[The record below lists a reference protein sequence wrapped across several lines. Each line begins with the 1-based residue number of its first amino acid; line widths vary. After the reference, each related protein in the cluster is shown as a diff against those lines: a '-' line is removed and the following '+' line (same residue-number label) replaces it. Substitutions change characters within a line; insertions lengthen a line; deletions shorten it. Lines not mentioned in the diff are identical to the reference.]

1 MRFVTFSQNRKQSI
15 GVLIDNDETIV
26 DLAKADR
33 TLPKDMNALIA
44 AGAGAL
50 KKVAQAVKNAGPRAR
65 LASRKVRLLAPI
77 PMPHRNVMCVGKN
90 YYDHVEEFDNSGFN
104 AAKSGAAIPKYPI
117 IFTKMPESV
126 IGPGAAIPAHLDY
139 SNSTDY
145 EVELGVI
152 IGKKG
157 RGIPKSK
164 AFDHVFGYTIIN
176 DVTAREIQRVHN
188 QWFLGKSIDGF
199 CPMGPYIATKDEIGD
214 IKKLK
219 IETRVN
225 GELRQNAYVKGMIFD
240 VPTLIKTLSAGM
252 TLLPGDVIATGTCNG
267 IGGGF
272 NPPKFLKKGD
282 IVTLAIDKLGVLENK
297 VA

>member
-1 MRFVTFSQNRKQSI
+1 MRLITFSQNRQQRI
-15 GVLIDNDETIV
+15 GALTDNGQIIV
-26 DLAKADR
+26 DLVKADR
-33 TLPKDMNALIA
+33 TLPKDMNAFID
-44 AGAGAL
+44 AGAGVL
-50 KKVAQAVKNAGPRAR
+50 KKAARAVKNAGPRAR
-65 LASRKVRLLAPI
+65 LAHNKVNLLAPI
-77 PMPHRNVMCVGKN
+77 PKLIRNVMCVGKN
-90 YYDHVEEFDNSGFN
+90 YYDHAHEFDGSGFN
-104 AAKSGAAIPKYPI
+104 AANSGAAIPKYTI

-139 SNSTDY
+139 SKSTDY

-157 RGIPKSK
+157 RKISKSK

-188 QWFLGKSIDGF
+188 QWFLGKSLDGY
-199 CPMGPYIATKDEIGD
+199 CPMGPYIATKDEVGD
-214 IKKLK
+214 IKKLR

-225 GELRQNAYVKGMIFD
+225 GELRQNTYVKGMILD

-252 TLLPGDVIATGTCNG
+252 MLLPGDVIATGTCTG

-272 NPPKFLKKGD
+272 TPPKFLRKGD
-282 IVTLAIDKLGVLENK
+282 VVTLAIDRLGVLENK

>member
-1 MRFVTFSQNRKQSI
+1 MRLVTFSQNRQQRI
-15 GVLIDNDETIV
+15 GALIDDDKLIV
-26 DLAKADR
+26 DLTKADR
-33 TLPKDMNALIA
+33 TLPKDMTALIA

-50 KKVAQAVKNAGPRAR
+50 KKIARAVKNAGPRAR
-65 LASRKVRLLAPI
+65 IARHKVRLLAPI
-77 PMPHRNVMCVGKN
+77 PLPRRNVMCVGKN
-90 YYDHVEEFDNSGFN
+90 YYDHAHEFDNSGFN

-157 RGIPKSK
+157 RKITKGK

-199 CPMGPYIATKDEIGD
+199 CPMGPYIATKDEVGD
-214 IKKLK
+214 IKKLR

-252 TLLPGDVIATGTCNG
+252 ELLPGDIIATGTCTG

-272 NPPKFLKKGD
+272 TPPKFLRKGD
-282 IVTLAIDKLGVLENK
+282 VVTLAIDKLGVLENK
-297 VA
+297 IA

>member
-1 MRFVTFSQNRKQSI
+1 MRLITFSQNRQQRI
-15 GVLIDNDETIV
+15 GALTDNGQTIV
-26 DLAKADR
+26 DLVKADR
-33 TLPKDMNALIA
+33 TLPKDMNAFIG
-44 AGAGAL
+44 AGAGVL
-50 KKVAQAVKNAGPRAR
+50 KKAARAVKNAGPRAR
-65 LASRKVRLLAPI
+65 LAHNKVNLLAPI
-77 PMPHRNVMCVGKN
+77 PKPIRNVMCVGKN
-90 YYDHVEEFDNSGFN
+90 YYDHAHEFDGSGFN
-104 AAKSGAAIPKYPI
+104 AANSGAAIPKYSI

-139 SNSTDY
+139 SKSTDY

-157 RGIPKSK
+157 RKISKSK

-188 QWFLGKSIDGF
+188 QWFLGKSLDGY
-199 CPMGPYIATKDEIGD
+199 CPMGPYIAIKDEVGD
-214 IKKLK
+214 IKKLR

-252 TLLPGDVIATGTCNG
+252 MLLPGDVIATGTCTG

-272 NPPKFLKKGD
+272 TPPKFLRKGD
-282 IVTLAIDKLGVLENK
+282 VVTLAIDKLGVLENK